1 MAKGISLHVGLNK
14 ANLAGIQVPK
24 LQGCVN
30 DAFRMQELVAAK
42 FSTQRLL
49 NEEATYD
56 AVIGAIE
63 EASKQLVA
71 GDIFVFTFSGHGG
84 RDPSSDPDEGSDFQ
98 DESIVLYDKIL
109 IDDVF
114 RRSLWPLF
122 KDGVRIFAVSD
133 CCHAEGAFTVPPGD
147 DNENVADD
155 ISAPVGSPIL
165 TGTQEMS
172 SDNVSSEEA
181 IRELDF
187 GSNSA
192 HFNELQEFYDEVR
205 AKLPTAAPPINAD
218 LLTLSACEA
227 SEEAR
232 DGFPNGVFTKALL
245 EVMKEGLPNY
255 EKLHE
260 AIALKLEGQSQHP
273 VLTLFEGSNAGFPKQ
288 LPFSI

>member
-1 MAKGISLHVGLNK
+1 
-14 ANLAGIQVPK
+14 
-24 LQGCVN
+24 VN
-30 DAFRMQELVAAK
+30 DAFRMQEIVAAK

-56 AVIGAIE
+56 VVIGAIK
-63 EASKQLVA
+63 EASNQLMA

-122 KDGVRIFAVSD
+122 KNGVRILAVSD

-147 DNENVADD
+147 DNENVADNNFGT
-155 ISAPVGSPIL
+155 VGSPIL
-165 TGTQEMS
+165 TGTQETS
-172 SDNVSSEEA
+172 NDNVSSENA

-187 GSNSA
+187 GSKGA
-192 HFNELQEFYDEVR
+192 HFNKLQEFYDEVR
-205 AKLPTAAPPINAD
+205 AKLPSKAPPINAD

-227 SEEAR
+227 SEKAR
-232 DGFPNGVFTKALL
+232 DGFPNGVYTKALFDI
-245 EVMKEGLPNY
+245 MKEGLPANY

-260 AIALKLEGQSQHP
+260 AIALKLEEELQHP
-273 VLTLFEGSNAGFPKQ
+273 VLTLFEGSDPGFPKQ
-288 LPFSI
+288 VPFSI